1 MNSSKQKHEMD
12 VKVEIM
18 QKVMASIYDTMQDN
32 KDKFSNPQSV
42 LDVLFSILVMTNRE
56 VLSRILIGSNSTL
69 HKKRVL
75 KDFFNAVNEQVTK
88 RIMEHN
94 KEKH

>member
-1 MNSSKQKHEMD
+1 MNSANGKAELSIKI
-12 VKVEIM
+12 EIM
-18 QKVMASIYDTMQDN
+18 QKVMGSIYDTMQEN

-69 HKKRVL
+69 HKKKVL
-75 KDFFNAVNEQVTK
+75 KDFFRAVTEQVDK
-88 RIMEHN
+88 MIMENN
-94 KEKH
+94 KGKN